1 MYFLDD
7 ILSYHGPDFHDM
19 FPLDRLSY
27 QISIPHWEPHVSRVK
42 VPVLSTLYTHRLPDT
57 L

>member
-1 MYFLDD
+1 MIFYLMMVL
-7 ILSYHGPDFHDM
+7 ISM
-19 FPLDRLSY
+19 ICFPYDGLSY

-42 VPVLSTLYTHRLPDT
+42 VPVQSSLYTHRLPDT